1 MFTGKSSSLQIPQIN
16 SKRHTNM
23 DALGAVPITED
34 TTGQCNCQIGMLI
47 TTKKKK
53 YIEM

>member
-1 MFTGKSSSLQIPQIN
+1 
-16 SKRHTNM
+16 M

-53 YIEM
+53 YRNVTRVNGPDFVEKINNLHIKPC